1 MATAAASRRGQSGAG
16 KRDFLSLLD
25 LDEAEVAAMF
35 ARAAELKERRRRG
48 EVESTLRGKVLGM
61 VFEKASTRT
70 RVSFEVGMFELGGH
84 AVYLSTEGSQI
95 ARGEPIQDTAR
106 VLGGYC
112 HGIVIRTFGQH
123 RCESLARHAPVP
135 VINGLTDLHHP
146 CQLLADLFT
155 VWERLGRIEGVRY
168 AWIGDG
174 NNMANSWV
182 SAAALLGLD
191 LVIACPEGFDPDAS
205 VLSGARARLAQRG
218 RGSIRVVRDPAEAA
232 DGADVISTD
241 VWASMGQ
248 EQEAEAR
255 RVRFA
260 GYSVDERLLSHAATR
275 AIVLHC
281 LPAHRGEEI
290 AAGVIDGPQ
299 SAVWQQAENRLHVQK
314 AVLELFL
321 GTAAPSPA

>member
-1 MATAAASRRGQSGAG
+1 VAG
-16 KRDFLSLLD
+16 KRDFLSLRD
-25 LDEAEVAAMF
+25 LEEAEVAQLF

-48 EVESTLRGKVLGM
+48 AMESALRGKVLGM

-84 AVYLSTEGSQI
+84 AVFLSAEGSQI

-106 VLGGYC
+106 VLGSYC

-123 RCESLARHAPVP
+123 RAEALARHAPVP
-135 VINGLTDLHHP
+135 VLNGLTDLFHP

-155 VWERLGRIEGVRY
+155 VWERLGEVSGARY

-174 NNMANSWV
+174 NNMANSWCN
-182 SAAALLGLD
+182 AAGLLGLD
-191 LVIACPEGFDPDAS
+191 LVLACPAGFDPDPS
-205 VLSGARARLAQRG
+205 ILAAAQADVTRRG
-218 RGSIRVVRDPAEAA
+218 RGSIRLVRDPAEAA
-232 DGADVISTD
+232 AGADVVSTD

-248 EQEAEAR
+248 EAEAEAR
-255 RVRFA
+255 RVAFRGFL
-260 GYSVDERLLSHAATR
+260 VDEALLARASSR
-275 AIVLHC
+275 AIALHC

-290 AAGVIDGPQ
+290 SAGVLDGPR

-321 GTAAPSPA
+321 GAAPAPVA

>member
-1 MATAAASRRGQSGAG
+1 MAG
-16 KRDFLSLLD
+16 KRDFLSLGD
-25 LDEAEVAAMF
+25 LEPAEVTALF
-35 ARAAELKERRRRG
+35 ARARELKAARARG
-48 EVESTLRGKVLGM
+48 EVARTLAGRVLGM

-84 AVYLSTEGSQI
+84 GVYLSKEGSQI
-95 ARGEPIQDTAR
+95 ARSEPIQDTAR

-123 RCESLARHAPVP
+123 RAETLARYAPVP
-135 VINGLTDLHHP
+135 VINGLTDLLHP

-155 VWERLGRIEGVRY
+155 VEERFGRLDGVRF

-174 NNMANSWV
+174 NNMANSWLN
-182 SAAALLGLD
+182 ACGLLGLD
-191 LVIACPEGFDPDAS
+191 LVLACPDGFDPDAGI
-205 VLSGARARLAQRG
+205 LAAARARIARLG

-232 DGADVISTD
+232 AGADVVSTD

-255 RVRFA
+255 ARAFA
-260 GYSVDERLLSHAATR
+260 GYSVTAGLMARAAPG

-290 AAGVIDGPQ
+290 DAAVLDGPQ

-321 GTAAPSPA
+321 APT

>member
-1 MATAAASRRGQSGAG
+1 MAG
-16 KRDFLSLLD
+16 KRDFLSLRD
-25 LDEAEVAAMF
+25 LEEAEVAQLF

-48 EVESTLRGKVLGM
+48 VVEATLRGKVLGM

-84 AVYLSTEGSQI
+84 AVFLSAEGSQI

-106 VLGGYC
+106 VLGSYC

-123 RCESLARHAPVP
+123 RAETLARYAPVP

-146 CQLLADLFT
+146 CQVLADLFT
-155 VWERLGRIEGVRY
+155 VGERLGRHIASVRY

-174 NNMANSWV
+174 NNMANSWIN
-182 SAAALLGLD
+182 AAALLGLD
-191 LVIACPEGFDPDAS
+191 LVLACPVGFDPDAGI
-205 VLSGARARLAQRG
+205 LAAARSLQTRTGKGSLRL
-218 RGSIRVVRDPAEAA
+218 VRDPREAA
-232 DGADVISTD
+232 EGADVVSTD

-248 EQEAEAR
+248 EEEAEVR
-255 RVRFA
+255 RTAFA
-260 GYSVDERLLSHAATR
+260 GYCVDSPLLARAAPG

-290 AAGVIDGPQ
+290 EAAVLDGQQ

-314 AVLELFL
+314 AVLELIL
-321 GTAAPSPA
+321 GQGPTGSSP